1 MDNINI
7 WNYFTPRVIKLIL
20 LSIILL
26 FIDTIVFSITRYIF
40 GEVRMQLIEYRLLA
54 VICYLFID
62 VIIVTFILLHKYY
75 QNGKY
80 TIYS

>member
-1 MDNINI
+1 MDTINI
-7 WNYFTPRVIKLIL
+7 WNYFTPKVIKLIL